1 MKLRTLFLKAFGPF
15 SDQTLDFSGPANLHL
30 IYGPNEAGKSS
41 ALRAITDLRYGIPS
55 RSKDD
60 FVHEFKNM
68 RVAGCFEDV
77 AGRAVG
83 LSRRKGNNDTL
94 SGADPASGAAL
105 PGGVV
110 SPEVLLA
117 LTGGVGREQFE
128 TMYGLNS
135 AHLRKGGQLLM
146 QGEGELGAALFE
158 ASTGSAGIKRMLE
171 TLQLDAKKYFAPR
184 GQLPILNEAARQL
197 DEAKHRYKLAIVKPE
212 QWKTLKQAHEAARSH
227 LATVRAELAG
237 RRGRLAELAELRAVE
252 PLLQALALKENEW
265 CSVQAHTALPED
277 AREQRLAALQQQAQ
291 AQGALLETQAAL
303 AQCEADLQALRI
315 EPLLLEH
322 AGAIDRLAADLAL
335 VRRGQGERIR
345 LQTAAESEAA
355 QLMLQ
360 AAQIAGPG
368 GSVQTLEEF
377 FRLAPS
383 AADQAELARLLD
395 ELKSLR
401 QELVHAQERQSAS
414 ERKLA
419 LHQREAVETP
429 ALALRQA
436 LAVALAQAQPL
447 GDAPQRL
454 ADLDAAV
461 SAGQRRLERD
471 LADLGLAS
479 VQALTASRWLAP
491 SEIDACEHERR
502 DLQQQAAL
510 SQSDLNKLQA
520 DLAEQQRRHKSLSA
534 VGEVVTAATLRH
546 ARTVRDASWRA
557 IRGALMDLPGAEPA
571 PVQAAQTPRRAA
583 EACLAVSALALAQD
597 DQLWSSPEALV
608 SAAPSGRAV
617 DAPHG
622 NPRHWSEALTS
633 DAPRAF
639 ERQQEEADR
648 QADLLREGA
657 ARAAEV
663 AECEQRIADM
673 TQALA
678 ELQRLQA
685 QQASA
690 LAALDAA
697 WRETLARLG
706 IPAGT
711 AAVVREWQALRQ
723 SALERHERLLEAA
736 QGHAALARQIDAA
749 SASLLAAL
757 KALGLAPPD
766 GTAPLSALIALAA
779 EADRRLLAQQAA
791 IAQRTSEM
799 AALAQDIEESRT
811 SVARLA
817 QLLEGCQHALDDK
830 SRPLYLGQG
839 TAAET
844 LKARLAELQRWVLD
858 YQRHVEHLQQVRA
871 LQDGEQA
878 AISAASALGQ
888 LVQEPVWEHRQAWLD
903 ALALR
908 LAQTREAVQLKAAA
922 ERNQTEEFKRQQ
934 RAQSELESAAHTLAW
949 LATQASVEHADALP
963 EAETRS
969 ERRREVSARLLELKD
984 QLAKTS
990 RKDAAAL
997 RAELAGLD
1005 SLAIDAE
1012 KEACDSNCQ
1021 QLEADEKTAID
1032 AEQTAR
1038 AALEKIDTSDQAAQA
1053 REAMEDAIARYR
1065 AGVRPWAQLKLAE
1078 ALLAEALRRHREK
1091 AQGPVVELASEYFR
1105 LMTGGRFARL
1115 QVDADSATPLLLA
1128 QPAQGKPMEIAAL
1141 SEGTAD
1147 QLYLSLRLAS
1157 LQVQRQ
1163 PERMMPLVLDDV
1175 FMTADDERA
1184 ANMFCALEKFA
1195 AQAQVLVF
1203 THHQHLTD
1211 IASSAVAPGQLRIH
1225 QLPSALER
1233 QG

>member
-15 SDQTLDFSGPANLHL
+15 TDTELDFSGPANLHV

-41 ALRAITDLRYGIPS
+41 ALRAITDLRYGIPM

-83 LSRRKGNNDTL
+83 LFRRKGNHDTL
-94 SGADPASGAAL
+94 TCADPASGAAL

-117 LTGGVGREQFE
+117 LTGGVGRDQFE

-158 ASTGSAGIKRMLE
+158 ASTGSAGIKQMLK
-171 TLQLDAKKYFAPR
+171 TLDDDAKKYFNLR
-184 GQLPILNEAARQL
+184 SKVPILNEAARQL
-197 DEAKHRYKLAIVKPE
+197 DEAKHRYKLAIVKPD
-212 QWKTLKQAHEAARSH
+212 QWKTLKQAHEAARIH
-227 LATVRAELAG
+227 LAAVRAELAG

-252 PLLQALALKENEW
+252 PLLHSLALKESEW
-265 CSVQAHTALPED
+265 ASVQDHTALPED

-291 AQGALLETQAAL
+291 AQGALLEVQAAL

-315 EPLLLEH
+315 EPLLLAH
-322 AGAIDRLAADLAL
+322 ADAIDRLAADLAL

-383 AADQAELARLLD
+383 AADQAELTRLLD
-395 ELKSLR
+395 ALKSLR
-401 QELVHAQERQSAS
+401 QELAHAQEHLSAC

-429 ALALRQA
+429 ALALQQA
-436 LAVALAQAQPL
+436 LVMALAQAQPL

-479 VQALTASRWLAP
+479 VEALTASRWLAP
-491 SEIDACEHERR
+491 AEMDAHEHERR
-502 DLQQQAAL
+502 DLQQQSAL
-510 SQSDLNKLQA
+510 SQSDLSKLQA

-546 ARTVRDASWRA
+546 ARAVRDASWRA
-557 IRGALMDLPGAEPA
+557 IRGALMDLPPGAE
-571 PVQAAQTPRRAA
+571 
-583 EACLAVSALALAQD
+583 ALA
-597 DQLWSSPEALV
+597 
-608 SAAPSGRAV
+608 SG
-617 DAPHG
+617 
-622 NPRHWSEALTS
+622 
-633 DAPRAF
+633 APRAF
-639 ERQQEEADR
+639 ERQQEETDR

-657 ARAAEV
+657 TRAAEV

-678 ELQRLQA
+678 ELRRLQVR
-685 QQASA
+685 QADA

-697 WRETLARLG
+697 WQETLARLG

-723 SALERHERLLEAA
+723 SALERHERLIDAA
-736 QGHAALARQIDAA
+736 QSHAALARHISAA

-757 KALGLAPPD
+757 TALGLAPPD
-766 GTAPLSALIALAA
+766 SAPLPALIALAA

-791 IAQRTSEM
+791 IAQRASEM
-799 AALAQDIEESRT
+799 AALAQDIEESQA

-817 QLLEGCQHALDDK
+817 QLLEGCQHALDEK

-839 TAAET
+839 AAAET

-871 LQDGEQA
+871 LQDGEKA

-888 LVQEPVWEHRQAWLD
+888 LVQEPVWDHRQAWLD

-922 ERNQTEEFKRQQ
+922 ERNQAEELKRQQ
-934 RAQSELESAAHTLAW
+934 RAQSELESTAHTLAR
-949 LATQASVEHADALP
+949 LAIQAVVEHADALP

-969 ERRREVSARLLELKD
+969 ERRREVSARLLELND
-984 QLAKTS
+984 QLTKTS
-990 RKDAAAL
+990 RKDATAL

-1012 KEACDSNCQ
+1012 KEACDSGSQ

-1147 QLYLSLRLAS
+1147 QLYLSLRLAA

-1184 ANMFCALEKFA
+1184 ANMFRALEKFA
-1195 AQAQVLVF
+1195 SQSQVLVF
-1203 THHQHLTD
+1203 THHQHLTG
-1211 IASSAVAPGQLRIH
+1211 IASGAVASGQLRIH
-1225 QLPSALER
+1225 HFLPNS
-1233 QG
+1233 

>member
-1 MKLRTLFLKAFGPF
+1 MKIRTLFLKAFGPF

-41 ALRAITDLRYGIPS
+41 ALRAITDLRYGIPA

-83 LSRRKGNNDTL
+83 LFRRKGNHETL
-94 SGADPASGAAL
+94 TCADPATGAPLA
-105 PGGVV
+105 GKSV

-117 LTGGVGREQFE
+117 LTGGVGRDQFE

-135 AHLRKGGQLLM
+135 AHLREGGQLLM
-146 QGEGELGAALFE
+146 KGEGELGAALFE

-171 TLQLDAKKYFAPR
+171 TLQLDAKKYFTPR
-184 GQLPILNEAARQL
+184 GHLPILNEAARQL
-197 DEAKHRYKLAIVKPE
+197 DEAKHRYKLAIVKPD

-227 LATVRAELAG
+227 LAAVRAELAG

-252 PLLQALALKENEW
+252 PLLQALALKESEW
-265 CSVQAHTALPED
+265 ASVQDHTALPEN

-291 AQGALLETQAAL
+291 AQGALLEAQAAL
-303 AQCEADLQALRI
+303 AQCELDLQALHI

-322 AGAIDRLAADLAL
+322 AGAIDRLVADLAL

-368 GSVQTLEEF
+368 GSVSSLEEF

-401 QELVHAQERQSAS
+401 QELAHAQERQSVS

-419 LHQREAVETP
+419 LHQREVVEAP

-461 SAGQRRLERD
+461 SAGQRRLARD

-479 VQALTASRWLAP
+479 AQALTASRWLAP
-491 SEIDACEHERR
+491 SDIDACERERR
-502 DLQQQAAL
+502 DLQQQSAL
-510 SQSDLNKLQA
+510 SQSNLNKLQA

-546 ARTVRDASWRA
+546 ARTVRDASWQA
-557 IRGALMDLPGAEPA
+557 IRGALMDLPPGA
-571 PVQAAQTPRRAA
+571 QAVA
-583 EACLAVSALALAQD
+583 
-597 DQLWSSPEALV
+597 
-608 SAAPSGRAV
+608 
-617 DAPHG
+617 
-622 NPRHWSEALTS
+622 S
-633 DAPRAF
+633 DLPQAF
-639 ERQQEEADR
+639 QRQQEEADR

-657 ARAAEV
+657 TRAAEV

-673 TQALA
+673 TQALV
-678 ELQRLQA
+678 ELRRLQI
-685 QQASA
+685 QQANA
-690 LAALDAA
+690 LTALDTA
-697 WRETLARLG
+697 WLATLARLG
-706 IPAGT
+706 IPAAT
-711 AAVVREWQALRQ
+711 PAVVREWQALRQ

-736 QGHAALARQIDAA
+736 QSHAALARHISAA
-749 SASLLAAL
+749 SDSLLAAL
-757 KALGLAPPD
+757 TALGLAPPD
-766 GTAPLSALIALAA
+766 GAPLPALAALAA
-779 EADRRLLAQQAA
+779 EADRRLLAQQADMA
-791 IAQRTSEM
+791 RRASDM
-799 AALAQDIEESRT
+799 AALTQDIEESRA
-811 SVARLA
+811 SVTRWT
-817 QLLEGCQHALDDK
+817 QLLERCQLALDDK

-839 TAAET
+839 AAAET
-844 LKARLAELQRWVLD
+844 LKARLDELQRWVLD

-871 LQDGEQA
+871 LEDGEKA
-878 AISAASALGQ
+878 AISAAAELGQ
-888 LVQEPVWEHRQAWLD
+888 LVREPVWDYRDAWLD

-922 ERNQTEEFKRQQ
+922 ERNQAEERKRQQ
-934 RAQSELESAAHTLAW
+934 RAQSELESAAQTLAR
-949 LATQASVEHADALP
+949 LMTQASVAHADALP

-969 ERRREVSARLLELKD
+969 ERRREVSARLQELND

-1012 KEACDSNCQ
+1012 KQACDSSCQ

-1032 AEQTAR
+1032 TEQTAR

-1105 LMTGGRFARL
+1105 LMTGGRFACL
-1115 QVDADSATPLLLA
+1115 KVDADSAAPLLLA

-1147 QLYLSLRLAS
+1147 QLYLSLRLAA

-1184 ANMFCALEKFA
+1184 ANMFRALEKFA

-1203 THHQHLTD
+1203 THHRHLTG
-1211 IASSAVAPGQLRIH
+1211 IASSAVAADMLRTH
-1225 QLPSALER
+1225 QLVPASMS
-1233 QG
+1233 